1 MKAFLLAS
9 AAFFALAGAASAA
22 DTQFN
27 MPMPRNETVTNKVT
41 GSTYQAS
48 HGIHFG
54 AAGATK
60 GVAQGFSVGTQ
71 NTSAF
76 SSASGCNC
84 TGIKGEARVSGK
96 LEQGAIAAVGQMA
109 TSTAPQVSATGT
121 AGAAAGGIQGSTAGY
136 TARSFTE
143 SHRSY

>member
-9 AAFFALAGAASAA
+9 FATFALAGAASAMDINLNTA
-22 DTQFN
+22 
-27 MPMPRNETVTNKVT
+27 MPRNETVSNKVT

-48 HGIHFG
+48 HGMHFG
-54 AAGATK
+54 MAGATK

-84 TGIKGEARVSGK
+84 TGIKGEARVNGK
-96 LEQGAIAAVGQMA
+96 LEQGAIATVGQMA
-109 TSTAPQVSATGT
+109 TSNAPQVSATGT
-121 AGAAAGGIQGSTAGY
+121 AGAAAGGIQGATAGY
-136 TARSFTE
+136 TTRSSTE
-143 SHRSY
+143 SRRTY